1 MYLSWH
7 TKLSLWTP
15 RLSSPLAQFPIS
27 FPLFVAQELWKPV
40 LVLLRVA
47 GVDSALA
54 GRKVGGYNV
63 MLVGRRA
70 VDVPSICWKNDTE
83 DLQWYA
89 GCWKR
94 TTPDYTSSPPDC
106 TSGSSKLNTRLKQ
119 LSKHSGPEMWV
130 QGLVPKVDST
140 WPGPLEWKEESAWG
154 AISYRN
160 SDAIITWTGG
170 ATQVWT

>member
-15 RLSSPLAQFPIS
+15 QLSSPLAQFPIR
-27 FPLFVAQELWKPV
+27 FPFFVAQELWKPV

-70 VDVPSICWKNDTE
+70 VDIPSIYWKSDTE
-83 DLQWYA
+83 DLQWYV

-106 TSGSSKLNTRLKQ
+106 TLGTTNLIHIWSSWANTVVQRCEFKALYQRLIPTDLVLWSGRRSQ
-119 LSKHSGPEMWV
+119 PG
-130 QGLVPKVDST
+130 VP
-140 WPGPLEWKEESAWG
+140 L
-154 AISYRN
+154 AIE
-160 SDAIITWTGG
+160 T
-170 ATQVWT
+170 VMP